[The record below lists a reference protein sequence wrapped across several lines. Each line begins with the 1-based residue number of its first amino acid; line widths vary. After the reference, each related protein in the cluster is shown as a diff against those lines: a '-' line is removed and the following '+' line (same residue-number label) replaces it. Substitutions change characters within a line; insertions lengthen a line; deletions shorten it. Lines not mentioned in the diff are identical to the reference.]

1 MTLLQKDRDAAA
13 HQTALLDNPGIEQK
27 LPIADDGDAQDE
39 ALWEKAFAASQD
51 TLACLAAQSRAYRK
65 AQKVESQFAGDD
77 QQTLCNIMNIPY
89 MLRSKFVIPCEEIIT
104 AQQERLDAGQ
114 RISVALEAGG
124 YPADVGITLHPADE
138 FNIEDE
144 WASSDPTRFPVRVR
158 AAATALKNC
167 GNVGCFSIS
176 HADGTLSIQRKG
188 P

>member
-1 MTLLQKDRDAAA
+1 MALLQKDKDAAV
-13 HQTALLDNPGIEQK
+13 HQTALPDNSGIEQN
-27 LPIADDGDAQDE
+27 LPVAGDGEAQDE

-51 TLACLAAQSRAYRK
+51 TLARLAAQSRAHRK

-77 QQTLCNIMNIPY
+77 RRTHYDVMNIPY
-89 MLRSKFVIPCEEIIT
+89 MLRSKFIAPCEEIIT

-114 RISVALEAGG
+114 EIVVPLKAGG
-124 YPADVGITLHPADE
+124 YSADVVITLHSADAFKFE
-138 FNIEDE
+138 AE

-167 GNVGCFSIS
+167 GSTGCFSIS
-176 HADGTLSIQRKG
+176 HADGTLSIQRKS